1 MAEDLS
7 NELLHRHWIHFLATD
22 AHRLTW
28 RPPHLKTA
36 FDYVVNKA
44 GEETAR
50 RLMITNPWAAVEGAA
65 WPEQP
70 VALGL
75 EEYVPLRFN
84 ARRYSGSAAAAG
96 EPGSKSTGKNFWRR
110 LFARS

>member
-50 RLMITNPWAAVEGAA
+50 RLTITNPWAAVEGAA

-84 ARRYSGSAAAAG
+84 ARRYAGSGAG
-96 EPGSKSTGKNFWRR
+96 EPGSTGKNFWQR